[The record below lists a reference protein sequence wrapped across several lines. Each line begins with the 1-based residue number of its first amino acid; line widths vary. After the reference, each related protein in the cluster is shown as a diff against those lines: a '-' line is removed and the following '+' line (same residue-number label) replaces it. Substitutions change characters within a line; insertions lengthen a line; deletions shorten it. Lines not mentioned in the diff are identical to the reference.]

1 MNKKRHS
8 LRTCLYN
15 ILDLYNTL
23 RFDLYNCSCGQSIKK
38 AKVKLDNNI
47 MKMLLSKDYG

>member
-1 MNKKRHS
+1 MGYIYGILTFKNKIAPADMNKKRHS

-23 RFDLYNCSCGQSIKK
+23 RFDLYNI
-38 AKVKLDNNI
+38 LDASN
-47 MKMLLSKDYG
+47 S